1 MTEREDQFSGV
12 ARLLGE
18 LDALRGDEGLFYGN
32 LLSRDYS
39 LWIWEPQAGR
49 LFFNRYYLESLGYA
63 HDAFPS
69 SIATWFDLLHPED
82 AKVVPEAQERYIRSP
97 ELGDVFENCF
107 RLRTSSGDYM
117 WVLGRGFI
125 VARDAA
131 GQGERIIGVH
141 LNLEMLRRMHRDASI
156 RDARMRFALEAARDG
171 IWDWDG
177 ETGEVYYSPRYL
189 EMLGYTPETFPP
201 RLESWTSR
209 VHEADREHTVGMQ
222 LRILENPAYGD
233 AFECTYRFLAADGSW
248 RWILGRG
255 KVIRRNAAGRAMR
268 TVGLHTD
275 ITELKRTQDRLA
287 FLVNHDTLTGL
298 YSRYSFEQTFQSLT
312 ESDEPVSLIYA
323 DVDGLKLVNDNLGHN
338 EGDALL
344 TSAAQLL
351 CESVRADDI
360 SARVGGDEFA
370 VLLRRCP
377 ETKVR
382 KVVERLENAMKLF
395 NETTQGVP
403 VLMST
408 GFVSTESGVPLR
420 QLMTR
425 AEGAMRAAKERDGR
439 RNRHAVRLW
448 LERNGRMVRL
458 DDDRL

>member
-69 SIATWFDLLHPED
+69 SIATLVRSAPPRRREGRSRSAGAVYPLARAGRRVRELLP
-82 AKVVPEAQERYIRSP
+82 AAYQ
-97 ELGDVFENCF
+97 F
-107 RLRTSSGDYM
+107 RRLHVGAGTG
-117 WVLGRGFI
+117 LHRG
-125 VARDAA
+125 ARRC

-209 VHEADREHTVGMQ
+209 VHEADQEHTVGMQ

-255 KVIRRNAAGRAMR
+255 KVIRRNAAGRACAPWDCTR
-268 TVGLHTD
+268 TSP
-275 ITELKRTQDRLA
+275 
-287 FLVNHDTLTGL
+287 N
-298 YSRYSFEQTFQSLT
+298 
-312 ESDEPVSLIYA
+312 
-323 DVDGLKLVNDNLGHN
+323 
-338 EGDALL
+338 
-344 TSAAQLL
+344 
-351 CESVRADDI
+351 
-360 SARVGGDEFA
+360 
-370 VLLRRCP
+370 
-377 ETKVR
+377 
-382 KVVERLENAMKLF
+382 
-395 NETTQGVP
+395 
-403 VLMST
+403 
-408 GFVSTESGVPLR
+408 
-420 QLMTR
+420 
-425 AEGAMRAAKERDGR
+425 
-439 RNRHAVRLW
+439 
-448 LERNGRMVRL
+448 
-458 DDDRL
+458 